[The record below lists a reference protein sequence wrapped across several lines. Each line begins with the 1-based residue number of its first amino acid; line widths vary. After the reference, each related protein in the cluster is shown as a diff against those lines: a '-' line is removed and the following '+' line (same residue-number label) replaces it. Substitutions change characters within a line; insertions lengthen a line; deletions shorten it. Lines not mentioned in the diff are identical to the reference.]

1 MSRRSLRTSIAITG
15 GRVAGWLSRVT
26 GRGQG
31 ATISGRVINAMAPN
45 ALAQLAAGQRV
56 ALVSATNGK
65 TTTTRLLAAAVARTG
80 EPVVSNATGAN
91 LTSGI
96 APILAKA
103 RAPGLAVLEVDE
115 RVLPRVVDP
124 LGAEL
129 LVLGNLSRDQLDRYG
144 EVHAVG
150 DLWRHAA
157 ETHPDLRV
165 VANAS
170 DPHVVWAATPAK
182 TTWVD
187 LGLGWRNDAATC
199 PNCAALLS
207 WSTDRFDCPSCGFGQ
222 PATPNR
228 LDGDTLVLD
237 GTRVPLRLALPGRW
251 NLANAALAV
260 TAATTH
266 FGVDPHEAADA
277 ATTITTVAGRYMT
290 VALPDGRR
298 ARVLLAKNPAGWSE
312 VLHHLSDRELLGR
325 DRRERARRGRQGP
338 VVVVGRSLR
347 AAARTAGGR
356 RRRARLRRGGA
367 TALRGGRPHRRARPA
382 RGRGQA
388 AGRRRQHRGVV
399 HPVLRDLPEVRMS
412 ASSESAVRIG
422 LVYPELLGT
431 YGDRGNAVV
440 LVQRLRWRGHAA
452 ELVEVTAGA
461 PIPDSLDV
469 YLFGGGEDDPQVMA
483 SAGMRSSRAA
493 IDRGR
498 AGGAAVLAVCAGFQL
513 IGHSY
518 EAADGT
524 MIDGLGLVDAVTR
537 AGPNRLIGELV
548 VEPDPPLPVLTGF
561 ENHGGRTTLGP
572 SERPLGRVLARN
584 GRGGD
589 TEGLVGERLIG
600 TYMHGPVLPRNP
612 ALADHILSWV
622 VGDLSP
628 LDSTTEEQLRATQL
642 DAGSARGVRK
652 WWQERVLARG

>member
-1 MSRRSLRTSIAITG
+1 MSRRSLRTSTAIAG

-124 LGAEL
+124 LDAEL

-199 PNCAALLS
+199 PNCAALLT

-298 ARVLLAKNPAGWSE
+298 ARVLLAKNPAGWAE
-312 VLHHLSDRELLGR
+312 ALPLAETKTVVLAIDSAAADGR
-325 DRRERARRGRQGP
+325 DVSWLWDVEYEQLAGRTVIATGPRAQDLAVRLAYAEVECRCIP
-338 VVVVGRSLR
+338 DL
-347 AAARTAGGR
+347 AAALAGHPEPVDVI
-356 RRRARLRRGGA
+356 A
-367 TALRGGRPHRRARPA
+367 TYTPF
-382 RGRGQA
+382 
-388 AGRRRQHRGVV
+388 
-399 HPVLRDLPEVRMS
+399 
-412 ASSESAVRIG
+412 
-422 LVYPELLGT
+422 
-431 YGDRGNAVV
+431 
-440 LVQRLRWRGHAA
+440 QRLRKM
-452 ELVEVTAGA
+452 AG
-461 PIPDSLDV
+461 V
-469 YLFGGGEDDPQVMA
+469 
-483 SAGMRSSRAA
+483 
-493 IDRGR
+493 
-498 AGGAAVLAVCAGFQL
+498 
-513 IGHSY
+513 
-518 EAADGT
+518 
-524 MIDGLGLVDAVTR
+524 
-537 AGPNRLIGELV
+537 
-548 VEPDPPLPVLTGF
+548 
-561 ENHGGRTTLGP
+561 
-572 SERPLGRVLARN
+572 
-584 GRGGD
+584 
-589 TEGLVGERLIG
+589 
-600 TYMHGPVLPRNP
+600 
-612 ALADHILSWV
+612 
-622 VGDLSP
+622 
-628 LDSTTEEQLRATQL
+628 
-642 DAGSARGVRK
+642 
-652 WWQERVLARG
+652 